1 MQPMSKLI
9 LGLSPLPPHFLE
21 MEDEERGGGLDEV
34 LAEDD
39 GLVAQHGP
47 RRSARRVDAGPQLP
61 QGQRSLARS
70 LNELPGE
77 GLKVEA
83 VEVVVYHP
91 PVVPAEDVH
100 EVAVPGK
107 NEKL

>member
-1 MQPMSKLI
+1 
-9 LGLSPLPPHFLE
+9 

-34 LAEDD
+34 LAEDG
-39 GLVAQHGP
+39 GLVAQDDP
-47 RRSARRVDAGPQLP
+47 RGSARRVDAGPQLP
-61 QGQRSLARS
+61 QGQRSLPRS
-70 LNELPGE
+70 LDELPGE